1 MTAAYAYTPHIWPP
15 LLAAIFLA
23 ALSLGSWRRRAV
35 PAALPLAAGTAFGV
49 VWLLGVTLEVAA
61 VAPAAAIAWHKFQ
74 AAWQLPAATAITC
87 FALEYTYPG
96 RWLTRRN
103 LALLALPPLLV
114 ALLIVTNDAQF
125 MWRRLEVGPDG
136 LVVRQ
141 LATPGFVLMVYGV
154 GLILVNM
161 AAFIWLSI
169 RSPQHRWPA
178 ALMLSGDLAGRVF
191 YGLYQLNVTPVRSLT
206 LLDSFVVAL
215 LLEWTA
221 YAIALFGFRIFNPLP
236 AARATAIRQ
245 MREGMVVLDG
255 QWRVAS
261 VNPAAAAILSTSEA
275 RARGKTLAEILP
287 ALAGLSAQ
295 LTALP
300 ATEGSA
306 DQAEIS
312 LGSEP
317 NIRRYALDL
326 SVLKD
331 FRGLTTGHLLL
342 LRDVTE
348 WRRTQ
353 EQIREQQAALAAL
366 HEREQIAR
374 ELHDGLGQV
383 LAYVSMQAQAIAR
396 RVQAGDLDAVE
407 VQLRR
412 LADVTQEAHA
422 DIRESIVNLR
432 SGRGGQVSLLET
444 LRQQLALYSE
454 HYGIQGKF
462 SVGPGI
468 EEAMFAPATG
478 VQLLRVIQE
487 ALTNARKHGGAR
499 SVTVDLARADGEA
512 VIVVQDDGAGFDP
525 EQAAASARND
535 HYGLD
540 FMAERMAEIGGSLKI
555 QSTPGAGTRIVLRA
569 PLQEGRVRP
578 ERQP

>member
-1 MTAAYAYTPHIWPP
+1 MTGAYAYPPHIWPP

-23 ALSLGSWRRRAV
+23 ALGLYSWRRRAV
-35 PAALPLAAGTAFGV
+35 PAALPVAAGASFGA
-49 VWLLGVTLEVAA
+49 VWLLGVTLEMAA

-74 AAWQLPAATAITC
+74 AAWQLPAATAMTC
-87 FALEYTYPG
+87 FALEYTYPR

-114 ALLIVTNDAQF
+114 ALLIAANDAQF

-136 LVVRQ
+136 SVVRQ
-141 LATPGFVLMVYGV
+141 LATPGFILMVYGI

-161 AAFIWLSI
+161 AAFLWLSI
-169 RSPQHRWPA
+169 RSPQHRWPV
-178 ALMLSGDLAGRVF
+178 ALMLSGDIAGRVF
-191 YGLYQLNVTPVRSLT
+191 YGLYQLNVTPVPSLT

-245 MREGMVVLDG
+245 MREGMVVLDD

-275 RARGKTLAEILP
+275 RARDKTLAEILP
-287 ALAGLSAQ
+287 AFPGLNAQ

-300 ATEGSA
+300 AGA
-306 DQAEIS
+306 DPIEIS
-312 LGSEP
+312 LGAEP
-317 NIRRYALDL
+317 DIRRYALDL

-331 FRGLTTGHLLL
+331 FRGLTTGRLLL

-396 RVQAGDLDAVE
+396 RVQAGDMDAVE

-412 LADVTQEAHA
+412 LVDLAQEAHT

-432 SGRGGQVSLLET
+432 SGRGGQTSFLET
-444 LRQQLALYSE
+444 LKQQLALYGE
-454 HYGIQGKF
+454 RYGIQGKF
-462 SVGPGI
+462 SIGPGI

-487 ALTNARKHGGAR
+487 VLTNARKHSGAH
-499 SVTVDLARADGEA
+499 SVTVDLARDDGEA

-525 EQAAASARND
+525 EQVAAGARND

-555 QSTPGAGTRIVLRA
+555 ESAPGAGTRVVLSA
-569 PLQEGRVRP
+569 PIQ
-578 ERQP
+578 